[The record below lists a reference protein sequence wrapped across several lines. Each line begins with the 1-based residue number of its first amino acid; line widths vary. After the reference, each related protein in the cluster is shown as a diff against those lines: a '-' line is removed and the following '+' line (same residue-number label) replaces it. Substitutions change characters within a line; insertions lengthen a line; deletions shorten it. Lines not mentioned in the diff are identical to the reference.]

1 MADGRY
7 VKLKSVQH
15 AKLQTPL
22 LKIVSNLFGVTI
34 GRIRDVV
41 GCFLDF
47 FENCAKRL
55 KKEDLRQ
62 LCVVFWRIWSLHN
75 QLVHGGC
82 MGGGGYPSLY
92 LSQLIL
98 RLYPPLLRL
107 APKNLPRFHRLS
119 PTGKNNSI
127 NNSKGNSGIMSSDLR
142 SHGSGH
148 HSRSVMDDGTMA
160 TFFYNS
166 SKLSITM
173 ALEKQAIVV
182 GIDDR
187 EHIEYA
193 LKWTLDHFF
202 TNFVSNPP
210 FKLVVHAKPSPPFP
224 MSQ

>member
-22 LKIVSNLFGVTI
+22 RKHVARGSWAASSGDLVTGWI
-34 GRIRDVV
+34 G
-41 GCFLDF
+41 
-47 FENCAKRL
+47 
-55 KKEDLRQ
+55 
-62 LCVVFWRIWSLHN
+62 LHL
-75 QLVHGGC
+75 QQ
-82 MGGGGYPSLY
+82 Y